1 MSSVFTAR
9 IAYGIALGLLAVC
22 ALLVH
27 STVVGFKESENQV
40 QHTQEVQ
47 VLLGDTEAVIASA
60 ARARL
65 TYVFSGDNDA
75 LTQYQQAAAVI
86 PAKLAELRHS
96 AHDDSAQQKLCDQL
110 ERLVGDRMAL
120 WEKSVALKQSGA
132 SVPPGQ
138 PDLTRQ
144 SVAFADE
151 IITVT
156 EQMRAAEFKVLK
168 ERRTAA
174 LVRLTLT
181 RIILVTSF
189 FAAVLLLFWHYRL
202 LREELH
208 AREAAERRTANAAQA
223 ATDAEHKARE
233 SENRAMA
240 SAEGARRLSQR
251 LMHLQDEE
259 RRRLSRELHDSTGQ
273 DLAAAKM
280 VLASLAAQHEGDR
293 RYSDCMELLDRSLQE
308 IRTISHLLHP
318 TGLEEAGFAAAARWY
333 AQEFAKRSGVQLK
346 VEIPDLDGRLPRDVE
361 IALFRVLQE
370 GLTNI
375 HRHSHSR
382 SAEVLFRSDSQQV
395 SLTIVDHGVGIAKEV
410 LQQFQ
415 SLGTSGVGL
424 GGMRERMRELG
435 GSFEIDSTGQGTS
448 LLVTIPVRPEFAR
461 ATGT

>member
-27 STVVGFKESENQV
+27 STVVGFKESEHQV

-47 VLLGDTEAVIASA
+47 VLLGDTESAIASA

-65 TYVFSGDNDA
+65 SYVFSGDEAA
-75 LTQYQQAAAVI
+75 LTQFRQAAAVV
-86 PAKLAELRHS
+86 PAKLKELRQS
-96 AHDDSAQQKLCDQL
+96 TRDDAAQQKLCDEL
-110 ERLVGDRMAL
+110 EKLVGDRVAL
-120 WEKSVALKQSGA
+120 WETSIALRKSATPA
-132 SVPPGQ
+132 PPGQ

-151 IITVT
+151 IISVT
-156 EQMRAAEFKVLK
+156 QKMRAEELEVLG

-174 LVRLTLT
+174 LVRLTFT

-189 FAAVLLLFWHYRL
+189 IAAVLLLFWHYRL

-208 AREAAERRTANAAQA
+208 AREAAERQTQAAAQA

-233 SENRAMA
+233 SEKRAIA
-240 SAEGARRLSQR
+240 STEAARRLSQR
-251 LMHLQDEE
+251 LLHLQDEE

-280 VLASLAAQHEGDR
+280 VLASLAEQHEGDR

-308 IRTISHLLHP
+308 VRTISHLLHP

-346 VEIPDLDGRLPRDVE
+346 IDIPDLTARLPREVE

-375 HRHSHSR
+375 HRHSQSR
-382 SAEVLFRSDSQQV
+382 SAEVIFQSDSAQL
-395 SLTIVDHGVGIAKEV
+395 SLVIADHGVGIAKEV

-424 GGMRERMRELG
+424 GGMRERIRELG
-435 GSFEIDSTGQGTS
+435 GNFEIHSNGQGTS
-448 LLVTIPVRPEFAR
+448 LRVTVPAPPQFAR
-461 ATGT
+461 ASGT